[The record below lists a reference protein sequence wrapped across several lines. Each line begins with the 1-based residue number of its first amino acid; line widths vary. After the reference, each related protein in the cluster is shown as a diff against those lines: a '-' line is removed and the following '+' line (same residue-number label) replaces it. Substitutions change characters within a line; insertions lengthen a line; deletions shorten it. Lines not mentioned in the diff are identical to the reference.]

1 MVALAVPKTFL
12 KPCGDLMGQ
21 SRSRVGEVLS
31 VYQAGLLCLLMEIS
45 ASSDLQLMKS
55 STELFQRCGHWRSQ
69 SSGQQGRGS
78 QLCWGGGGGGE
89 GPPTLHFTC
98 LSWFRLAC
106 PICSLPVDECGAVSA
121 AYGPHLHHVFLGPEG
136 LKGLQQQEQL
146 LAWKKRMEKRKPG
159 QPSTEG
165 RWIRPL
171 GHRVQDWPPQAML
184 FHTL

>member
-1 MVALAVPKTFL
+1 MFALVALAVPKTFL

-78 QLCWGGGGGGE
+78 QLCWGGGGGARVHPHCTSHACHGFDWHA
-89 GPPTLHFTC
+89 LFAA
-98 LSWFRLAC
+98 FRLMSVGLF
-106 PICSLPVDECGAVSA
+106 PLPMDLTFTMS
-121 AYGPHLHHVFLGPEG
+121 FL
-136 LKGLQQQEQL
+136 
-146 LAWKKRMEKRKPG
+146 
-159 QPSTEG
+159 
-165 RWIRPL
+165 
-171 GHRVQDWPPQAML
+171 VQRG
-184 FHTL
+184 